1 MFKDPTPKKVGF
13 LFGYLKTFLYI
24 CFMNKKIV
32 IMVTGSHRKS
42 ENHIECEQTWI
53 PKLREMG
60 FDVFVALGNVDVEN
74 YGHLTL
80 NDFKNY
86 YEFINEHTIQFRTF
100 DSKVGLFDKSIKL
113 PIQWILENTNYEYY
127 FRIDSDSFV
136 HPERFVNMLHE
147 NFRDFP
153 DVDYMGCCHPWDSW
167 NPHEKFRTS
176 ICKVG
181 HIASGCGYMISRKVM
196 KIALDKMRVLQPFEF
211 EADDWVLGRAMWEN
225 RIPLL
230 HDSRIY
236 FESKHKNLI
245 RDWNNIGIPDIANSD
260 SHLAI
265 QHYMNG
271 HMKEAM
277 NKLKL

>member
-1 MFKDPTPKKVGF
+1 
-13 LFGYLKTFLYI
+13 
-24 CFMNKKIV
+24 MNKKIV

-136 HPERFVNMLHE
+136 HPERFVTLEIFQMLIIW
-147 NFRDFP
+147 
-153 DVDYMGCCHPWDSW
+153 DVVIHG
-167 NPHEKFRTS
+167 
-176 ICKVG
+176 IVG
-181 HIASGCGYMISRKVM
+181 IHM
-196 KIALDKMRVLQPFEF
+196 
-211 EADDWVLGRAMWEN
+211 
-225 RIPLL
+225 
-230 HDSRIY
+230 
-236 FESKHKNLI
+236 KNLE
-245 RDWNNIGIPDIANSD
+245 
-260 SHLAI
+260 H
-265 QHYMNG
+265 QYV
-271 HMKEAM
+271 
-277 NKLKL
+277 KLDT